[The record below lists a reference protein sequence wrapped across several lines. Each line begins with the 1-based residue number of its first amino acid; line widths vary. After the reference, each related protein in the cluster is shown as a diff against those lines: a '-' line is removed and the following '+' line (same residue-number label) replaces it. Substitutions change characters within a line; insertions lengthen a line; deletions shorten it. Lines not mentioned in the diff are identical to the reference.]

1 MDFVDENDENLQKV
15 AHFTNWLEEDIED
28 DNGRELRTGKHVPQS
43 ASSRSRS
50 FSEGSM
56 NIPEGTTSMGQFIK
70 LFITNA
76 I

>member
-1 MDFVDENDENLQKV
+1 LVGGG
-15 AHFTNWLEEDIED
+15 HWD

-56 NIPEGTTSMGQFIK
+56 NIPE
-70 LFITNA
+70 
-76 I
+76 